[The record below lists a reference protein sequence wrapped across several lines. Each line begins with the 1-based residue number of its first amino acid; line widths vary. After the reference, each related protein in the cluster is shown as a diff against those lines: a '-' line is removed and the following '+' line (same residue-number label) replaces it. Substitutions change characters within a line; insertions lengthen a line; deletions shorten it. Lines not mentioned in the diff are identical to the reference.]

1 MATTHNP
8 TAALATARR
17 FRFTREQYYKLG
29 ELGFIVDRRVE
40 LIHGELW
47 QMTVNP
53 PHAIADEL
61 ANNVLRLA
69 FGPGYSYRSSQPLDF
84 GRRNQP
90 QPDLAVVPGNPRDY
104 TSHPTTALLVVEIC
118 DATLRRDR
126 TIKAHLYAWAG
137 ILDYWIVNL
146 VDRRLEVHRNPGPD
160 PDRRGRFK
168 YHDVTIVPATGHV
181 EPLAKPGARIAVADL
196 LP

>member
-1 MATTHNP
+1 MATTHHP
-8 TAALATARR
+8 AAELAIARR
-17 FRFTREQYYKLG
+17 FRFTREQYYRLG
-29 ELGFIVDRRVE
+29 ELGFITDRRVE

-53 PHAIADEL
+53 PHSISTGLVNHAL
-61 ANNVLRLA
+61 SVG
-69 FGPGYSYRSSQPLDF
+69 FGPGYWLRFNEPLDF

-90 QPDLAVVPGNPRDY
+90 QPDLAVVPGGPRDY

-126 TIKAHLYAWAG
+126 TIKAHLNAWAG

-146 VDRRLEVHRNPGPD
+146 VDRQLEVHRNPGPD

-168 YHDVTIVPATGHV
+168 YHDVAIVPATGHV
-181 EPLAKPGARIAVADL
+181 EPLAKPGARVAVADL